1 MSRAL
6 EEDHDLNESQER
18 EPKKEENDLHTQEE
32 EKAFDE

>member
-18 EPKKEENDLHTQEE
+18 EQKKEQNDTQEE
-32 EKAFDE
+32 EKAIDEQ